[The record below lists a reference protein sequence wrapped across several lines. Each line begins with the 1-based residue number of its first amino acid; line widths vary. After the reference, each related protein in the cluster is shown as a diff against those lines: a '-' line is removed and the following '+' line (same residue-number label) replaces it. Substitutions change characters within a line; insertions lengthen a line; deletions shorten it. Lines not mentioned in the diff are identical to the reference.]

1 MWEATSEAHPHLMF
15 TNYEMTKV
23 LVSEHQ
29 RDLERSAARARAAR
43 IVRRTRRPK
52 HEQRS

>member
-1 MWEATSEAHPHLMF
+1 MWEATSEAHPRPMF

-43 IVRRTRRPK
+43 IVRRTRRPTN
-52 HEQRS
+52 EQRS

>member
-1 MWEATSEAHPHLMF
+1 MWGGTSGAQCWAMF
-15 TNYEMTKV
+15 TNYEISKV

-43 IVRRTRRPK
+43 AVRRIRRPTT
-52 HEQRS
+52 EQRP

>member
-1 MWEATSEAHPHLMF
+1 MWGGTSEAHPRLMF
-15 TNYEMTKV
+15 TNYELTRV

-52 HEQRS
+52 PDQRS